1 MKLRALP
8 LSESQMS
15 ALENEENDGGHHVG
29 WRWAF
34 KEVKL
39 MRSLAP
45 CLSLMEG
52 FVVGDSKV
60 GLRRGEW
67 EEILA

>member
-1 MKLRALP
+1 
-8 LSESQMS
+8 MS
-15 ALENEENDGGHHVG
+15 ALENEESDGGHHVG

-45 CLSLMEG
+45 CLALTEG
-52 FVVGDSKV
+52 SAV

-67 EEILA
+67 EEIPA